1 MADIEGQR
9 PQPRTLT
16 DLHQHDL
23 HQQKPVAAAAEQ
35 TALPLCVDLDGTLV
49 KSDTLRDSLL
59 VLVRQRP
66 FSLLQLPFWVL
77 QGKAAFKAHIAKY
90 VTLDAAHLPYNRPLL
105 QFLEQQHATGRPIYL
120 ATAADEKLAKAIAAH
135 LGLFTAT
142 LASDGS
148 TNLAGEVKLAAFRA
162 QFPQGFCY
170 IGNAKPDAPI
180 LAACSE
186 PMVANPHRS
195 LQTSLRR
202 AQSVPAKK
210 FMDTTPLLPRLLK
223 TIRLH
228 QWAKNV
234 LIFLPLLLAHEL
246 SGHTILAGALAFL
259 SFSLC
264 ASATYILNDLLDIE
278 SDRRHPVKRRRP
290 FAAGE
295 LSVFTG
301 LGLMALLA
309 AASVAIAFC
318 LPHMAGGAV
327 GGGLLHPAGR
337 NGLLL
342 WLAVYVALTLAYS
355 LRLKRMVL
363 VDVIVLSALYTL
375 RILAGSAATGIAVS
389 PWLGGFSLFFFL
401 SLAFVKRFSE
411 LENLRAR
418 GGVSSSGRGYHVG
431 DLEQL
436 RVFGSASAFAAVL
449 VFTLYINNPVVSAL
463 YRHPARLWLLTP
475 ILILWL
481 CRIWL
486 KTSRGEMDE
495 DPVVYALTD
504 KHSIL
509 LGLLSVAVV
518 LCAAAAH

>member
-1 MADIEGQR
+1 
-9 PQPRTLT
+9 
-16 DLHQHDL
+16 
-23 HQQKPVAAAAEQ
+23 
-35 TALPLCVDLDGTLV
+35 LPLCVDLDGTLV
-49 KSDTLRDSLL
+49 KSDTLVDSLL
-59 VLVRQRP
+59 VMVRQRP
-66 FSLLQLPFWVL
+66 LSLLQLPLWVL
-77 QGKAAFKAHIAKY
+77 QGKAAFKAHIAKS
-90 VTLDAAHLPYNRPLL
+90 VALDAAHLPYNRPLL
-105 QFLEQQHATGRPIYL
+105 QFLEQQHAAGRPIYL

-148 TNLAGEVKLAAFRA
+148 TNLAGEAKLAAFRA
-162 QFPQGFCY
+162 RFPQGFCY
-170 IGNAKPDAPI
+170 IGNASPDAPI
-180 LAACSE
+180 LAACSQ
-186 PMVANPHRS
+186 PMVANPHRGLRS
-195 LQTSLRR
+195 SMRR
-202 AQSVPAKK
+202 AQCVPAQK

-223 TIRLH
+223 AIRLH
-228 QWAKNV
+228 QWAKNT
-234 LIFLPLLLAHEL
+234 LIFLPLLLAHAL
-246 SGHTILAGALAFL
+246 SGHTVLAGALAFL

-278 SDRRHPVKRRRP
+278 ADRRHPVKRSRP

-301 LGLMALLA
+301 LGLMGLFA

-318 LPHMAGGAV
+318 LPHMAAGR
-327 GGGLLHPAGR
+327 GLLHPSGR
-337 NGLLL
+337 NGLLF
-342 WLAVYVALTLAYS
+342 WLAVYAALTLAYS

-375 RILAGSAATGIAVS
+375 RILAGSAATGVAVS

-411 LENLRAR
+411 LENLRVR
-418 GGVSSSGRGYHVG
+418 GGVSSSGRGYQVS

-436 RVFGSASAFAAVL
+436 RAFGSSSAFATVL
-449 VFTLYINNPVVSAL
+449 VFTLYINNPAVSAL
-463 YRHPARLWLLTP
+463 YPHPARLWLLAP

-486 KTSRGEMDE
+486 KASRGEMDE

-504 KHSIL
+504 RHSLL

-518 LCAAAAH
+518 LFAATAH